1 MERERSPGAKYRLRP
16 RGPSWQ
22 RRVRLD
28 GHTPSDRA
36 RRMPRRD
43 PKWKHVPRGA
53 ASTSCIRPREIR
65 GNRLCT
71 SLHFRALG
79 CNGRLPKL
87 WKISCLDSGYGTH
100 NAGVE
105 GSSPSLSTN
114 YIPPPAPLSE
124 EGELLWPAPASP
136 AALLMW
142 KCRVGRIQSYRRG
155 RLTRGAGGKTFR
167 LPAIRPEPEMRS

>member
-1 MERERSPGAKYRLRP
+1 MLLF
-16 RGPSWQ
+16 W
-22 RRVRLD
+22 
-28 GHTPSDRA
+28 
-36 RRMPRRD
+36 
-43 PKWKHVPRGA
+43 
-53 ASTSCIRPREIR
+53 
-65 GNRLCT
+65 
-71 SLHFRALG
+71 ALS
-79 CNGRLPKL
+79 CNGRPPKFC
-87 WKISCLDSGYGTH
+87 KISYLGSSHGTH

-136 AALLMW
+136 AVALFMW

-167 LPAIRPEPEMRS
+167 LQAIRPEPEMRS